1 MQRDRS
7 EQTKPLRAS
16 PGGKESWFIG
26 WINTLRFQVLGLVIA
41 SVLIPSFLGG
51 WFASTRIDDLLRN
64 QVYSEIETRTQRLSE
79 KIEEWL
85 NTRSREVQAFTVSY
99 LLNDDLKKLQGD
111 ISAEEK
117 DLSRRNI
124 HSYLSY
130 LLEGNEFFSGI
141 TILNSGMS
149 PLIAQ
154 PLEDRQALE
163 GAMKAPPKDQF
174 IMEIRTNGS
183 SRLLLGQRMDLGRNL
198 LPNYFIALMDMRH
211 LQERILDLAPSGST
225 VYILDS
231 EGSIKAANVAV
242 SDSTKAPEGALAL
255 LRGEEVRS
263 IYRGLQNNE
272 VIATSSR
279 FESLGWGVILET
291 SKREALKPLVVFR
304 RQIILMAVALA
315 GLFLIPALFLARA
328 LVLPL
333 EELSRVSRRIRAG
346 RPGLQVERRIGG
358 ELGEFISS
366 FNSMSTSLKES
377 LDEITAK
384 SEEMR
389 VMSITDPL
397 TGRYNRRYVEDYLRR
412 ELELAIRTGEPLSIL
427 MIDLDHFKEYND
439 TYGHIAGDIALKQ
452 LGDILVESVR
462 KTDVVG
468 RFGGEEWIICL
479 SHTNREGG
487 EKIAEKLRR
496 AVEKNTFLLKGHE
509 TRITVSIGLATAPE
523 DGKSYAAI
531 VEAADTAMYLAKAY
545 GRNRT
550 QVFTGPVSS

>member
-163 GAMKAPPKDQF
+163 GAMKAPLKDQF

-272 VIATSSR
+272 VIATSSW